1 MQTIVFLQ
9 EIAGKV
15 YLGQDEGHQVY
26 PCNHLDAERAREL
39 IVAAGLEK
47 VRQDGKLEIYLEV
60 VA

>member
-1 MQTIVFLQ
+1 MQKIVYLQ

-15 YLGQDEGHQVY
+15 YLGQDEGHQAF
-26 PCNHLDAERAREL
+26 PCAHLDAARAREL

-60 VA
+60 K